1 MSRPSLPPDAKRVP
15 IVLTLK
21 QSTKDIARRL
31 ADRDGVSVSVLV
43 EDLLISLD
51 KSETGPDRICPEHK
65 A

>member
-21 QSTKDIARRL
+21 QSTKDVARRL
-31 ADRDGVSVSVLV
+31 ADRDGVSVSQMV
-43 EDLLISLD
+43 EDLILSLD
-51 KSETGPDRICPEHK
+51 QSEAETG